1 MAPGPVRATVHVD
14 GSKSQTNRALLLA
27 ALADGP
33 STIRRPLRSRDTTL
47 MSDALHALGAR
58 VDSSGD
64 DWHVRPATLTGDATV
79 DCGLA
84 GTVMRFVP
92 PAAALAAGDVRFDGD
107 ARARERP
114 MSTMLDALRELGA
127 AVDGTTLPFTVRGR
141 GRLRGGEVTIDAS
154 ASSQFVSGLLLS
166 AARFDR
172 GVTVRHA
179 GEPVPSQPHIEMTTS
194 MLRAHGVQV
203 SGAASGSADVWRVEP
218 GPIAARDWDIE
229 PDLSNAA
236 VYLAAAAATGGA
248 VTVPGWPA
256 ATTQAGDAIRPIL
269 ASMGCQVS
277 LDAGGL
283 TVTGPD
289 RLDGIDVDLHDVGE
303 LTPTVAALCALATG
317 PSTLRGIAHLRGH
330 ETDRLAAL
338 VKELGGL
345 GGDCTETED
354 GLRIRP
360 RPLHRGVWHAHA
372 DHRMAT
378 AGAIVGL
385 VVSGVEVDGIDSTT
399 KTIPDFPAAWAVAL
413 GTPGMPGTPG
423 ISGDGA
429 SAGGAP

>member
-27 ALADGP
+27 ALAGGP
-33 STIRRPLRSRDTTL
+33 STIRRPLRSRDTAL
-47 MSDALHALGAR
+47 MSDALRALGAR
-58 VDSSGD
+58 VDSSGG
-64 DWHVRPATLTGDATV
+64 DWHVRPATLAADATV

-127 AVDGTTLPFTVRGR
+127 TVDGTTLPFTVRGR

-203 SGAASGSADVWRVEP
+203 CGGADVWRVEP

-269 ASMGCQVS
+269 ASMGCQVG

-338 VKELGGL
+338 VKEIGGL
-345 GGDCTETED
+345 GGDGTETAD

-360 RPLHRGVWHAHA
+360 RPLHGGVWHAHA

-385 VVSGVEVDGIDSTT
+385 VVGGVEVDGIDSTT
-399 KTIPDFPAAWAVAL
+399 KTIPDFPAAWAGML
-413 GTPGMPGTPG
+413 GMSGVSGA
-423 ISGDGA
+423 GDGT